1 MTDPSFEKRSLPL
14 LFMLCILSVLLFILS
29 LGWGQVWINPLLLF
43 AGSED
48 PAVKGEYLILLE
60 IRLPRAILALIIGAI
75 LGLSGAVLQGLLRN
89 PLAEPGLLGVSASA
103 SLGAV
108 IALYTGLASFS
119 ILALPFSALVGA
131 AIAVFLLHLLAG
143 SRADILVTI
152 LAGVAL
158 TTLAGALT
166 TLILNLS
173 KNPFAVLEI
182 VFWMMGSF
190 ADRSLQHVWLSLP
203 FILIGGLMLAFTG
216 RALDALSL
224 GHDVARSL
232 GVNFRRV
239 QLLSIFG
246 TAIGV
251 GAATAV
257 AGAIGFVGLIV
268 PHLLRPL
275 VGSRPSQL
283 LPVSAAG
290 GAVFLLMADIGVR
303 VILPGKDLK
312 LGVIT
317 ALIGTPFFLWLLIKV
332 RRKEVL

>member
-1 MTDPSFEKRSLPL
+1 MAEENKARRTF
-14 LFMLCILSVLLFILS
+14 LFLFLAITAAGLFFIS
-29 LGWGQVWINPLLLF
+29 LGWGQVWIDPFLLL
-43 AGSED
+43 SDNSD
-48 PAVKGEYLILLE
+48 PALKGDRLILLE
-60 IRLPRAILALIIGAI
+60 IRLPRALLALTVGGI

-89 PLAEPGLLGVSASA
+89 PLAEPGLLGVSATA

-108 IALYTGLASFS
+108 LALYTGLASLS
-119 ILALPFSALVGA
+119 ILALPLSALLGA
-131 AIAVFLLHLLAG
+131 AIAVTLLHLLAG

-158 TTLAGALT
+158 TTLAAALT
-166 TLILNLS
+166 SLVLNLS

-203 FILIGGLMLAFTG
+203 FILIGSLLLLLTG
-216 RALDALSL
+216 KALDALSL

-232 GVNFRRV
+232 GVNLQKT
-239 QLLSIFG
+239 QLLAIFG

-257 AGAIGFVGLIV
+257 AGAIGFVGLVV

-275 VGSRPSQL
+275 VGSRPSHL

-290 GAVFLLMADIGVR
+290 GAVFLLMADIAVR

-332 RRKEVL
+332 RGKEVL